1 MVIIE
6 NNETN
11 SDKRKETYLAERSQ
25 RFYAFVLDALF
36 SFSVSF
42 AIPLI
47 LSPFIKDADLIIALL
62 CFVIVVSV
70 QGYLL
75 INTGQSIGKR
85 LMNIRIVDSVSLKIP
100 SIKNVFLIRYILI
113 WQIPNLMSLILLGG
127 SPELNSNNP
136 SNGEGLISL
145 IAFVVLAQTLLIFK
159 NDRRCGHDIL
169 SGTIVEK
176 LID

>member
-11 SDKRKETYLAERSQ
+11 SDKRNETYLAERSQ

-62 CFVIVVSV
+62 CFIIVVSV

-85 LMNIRIVDSVSLKIP
+85 LMNIRIVDSVTLKIP
-100 SIKNVFLIRYILI
+100 SIKNVFLIYI
-113 WQIPNLMSLILLGG
+113 Q
-127 SPELNSNNP
+127 
-136 SNGEGLISL
+136 
-145 IAFVVLAQTLLIFK
+145 
-159 NDRRCGHDIL
+159 
-169 SGTIVEK
+169 K
-176 LID
+176 LIRKYELIKKLNNLICKRISFNI

>member
-11 SDKRKETYLAERSQ
+11 SDKRNETYLAERSQ

-36 SFSVSF
+36 SFSISF

-62 CFVIVVSV
+62 CFIIVVSV

-145 IAFVVLAQTLLIFK
+145 IAFIVLAQTLLIFK

>member
-11 SDKRKETYLAERSQ
+11 SDKRNETYLAERSQ

-62 CFVIVVSV
+62 CFIIVVSV

-85 LMNIRIVDSVSLKIP
+85 LMNIRIVDSVTLKIP
-100 SIKNVFLIRYILI
+100 SIKNVFLIRYIFV
-113 WQIPNLMSLILLGG
+113 
-127 SPELNSNNP
+127 SP
-136 SNGEGLISL
+136 I
-145 IAFVVLAQTLLIFK
+145 
-159 NDRRCGHDIL
+159 C
-169 SGTIVEK
+169 
-176 LID
+176 

>member
-6 NNETN
+6 NNETG
-11 SDKRKETYLAERSQ
+11 SEKRHEAVLAERSQ

-36 SFSVSF
+36 SFSVSLI
-42 AIPLI
+42 IPLI
-47 LSPFIKDADLIIALL
+47 LSPLIKNSDLIIALL
-62 CFVIVVSV
+62 CFVIIVTI

-85 LMNIRIVDSVSLKIP
+85 LMNIRIVDSINLKIP
-100 SIKNVFLIRYILI
+100 SFKKVFLIRYILI
-113 WQIPNLMSLILLGG
+113 WQIPNLMSLILLA
-127 SPELNSNNP
+127 SNSELDASDP
-136 SNGEGLISL
+136 SNSEGIISL
-145 IAFVVLAQTLLIFK
+145 IAFIVLAQTLLIFK

-176 LID
+176 IIN

>member
-47 LSPFIKDADLIIALL
+47 LSPFIKDSDLIIALSL
-62 CFVIVVSV
+62 CSMIV
-70 QGYLL
+70 G
-75 INTGQSIGKR
+75 SIGAVIQSNLKR
-85 LMNIRIVDSVSLKIP
+85 LLAYSSISHMGFILVGLVSFSESGLQAVLFYLTIYLFLLVGVF
-100 SIKNVFLIRYILI
+100 SI
-113 WQIPNLMSLILLGG
+113 
-127 SPELNSNNP
+127 
-136 SNGEGLISL
+136 
-145 IAFVVLAQTLLIFK
+145 
-159 NDRRCGHDIL
+159 IL
-169 SGTIVEK
+169 SLSFLLSNLWISFAANLAAFKAIV
-176 LID
+176 IFGSMIF

>member
-1 MVIIE
+1 MI
-6 NNETN
+6 
-11 SDKRKETYLAERSQ
+11 
-25 RFYAFVLDALF
+25 
-36 SFSVSF
+36 
-42 AIPLI
+42 
-47 LSPFIKDADLIIALL
+47 
-62 CFVIVVSV
+62 SV

-136 SNGEGLISL
+136 TNGEGLISL
-145 IAFVVLAQTLLIFK
+145 IAFIVLAQTLLIFK

>member
-11 SDKRKETYLAERSQ
+11 SDKRNETYLAERSQ

-47 LSPFIKDADLIIALL
+47 LSPFIKDSDLIIALL

-75 INTGQSIGKR
+75 INTGP
-85 LMNIRIVDSVSLKIP
+85 VSYTHL
-100 SIKNVFLIRYILI
+100 
-113 WQIPNLMSLILLGG
+113 
-127 SPELNSNNP
+127 
-136 SNGEGLISL
+136 
-145 IAFVVLAQTLLIFK
+145 TLPTK
-159 NDRRCGHDIL
+159 A
-169 SGTIVEK
+169 
-176 LID
+176 